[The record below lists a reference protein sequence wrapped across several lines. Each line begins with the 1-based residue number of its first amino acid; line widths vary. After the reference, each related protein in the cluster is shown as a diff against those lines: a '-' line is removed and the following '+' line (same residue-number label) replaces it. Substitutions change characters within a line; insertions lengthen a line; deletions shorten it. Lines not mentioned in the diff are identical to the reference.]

1 MSSPIQGSLAK
12 DRLGIPS
19 VVFFVMSAAAP
30 LTVVAGVVTTGYG
43 NTQVLGIPFGFITI
57 AVILGVFSVGYVAMS
72 RHITNAGAFYTYV
85 SNGLG
90 RPLGVGAAWMA
101 VLAYNALQVGLYGII
116 GSAVAPLLKQWF
128 NIDANWVVIALVA
141 WAIVLALGLM
151 RVDINSKVLALL
163 LCAEIVLPR
172 YRCSGSPEW
181 DRISRCT
188 PTARRRYSLRALR
201 RRCTD
206 FSVKSMR

>member
-43 NTQVLGIPFGFITI
+43 NTQVLGIPFGFVTI
-57 AVILGVFSVGYVAMS
+57 AVILGIFSVGYVAMS

-90 RPLGVGAAWMA
+90 RPLG
-101 VLAYNALQVGLYGII
+101 
-116 GSAVAPLLKQWF
+116 
-128 NIDANWVVIALVA
+128 
-141 WAIVLALGLM
+141 
-151 RVDINSKVLALL
+151 
-163 LCAEIVLPR
+163 
-172 YRCSGSPEW
+172 
-181 DRISRCT
+181 
-188 PTARRRYSLRALR
+188 
-201 RRCTD
+201 
-206 FSVKSMR
+206 